1 MTMVHDAHREDK
13 DIARIIEHEKEAE
26 KRKKE
31 FCETFPVIAQL
42 KGECD

>member
-1 MTMVHDAHREDK
+1 MVNESYSEK
-13 DIARIIEHEKEAE
+13 NDIARIIGHGEELE